1 VDDLLVHDEGDY
13 VIASL
18 LSNMT
23 YQDDFPDPIGV
34 LYAIDAPIYE
44 DLMLAQINKAVKQKG
59 AGSVQDL
66 LDAGDTWI
74 VE

>member
-1 VDDLLVHDEGDY
+1 
-13 VIASL
+13 
-18 LSNMT
+18 MT
-23 YQDDFPDPIGV
+23 YQGDFPDPIGV

-59 AGSVQDL
+59 ISSVQDL

-74 VE
+74 VK